1 MKRMLELVRPHWG
14 RLILAGLCSVVVS
27 GMNGSFA
34 WVVKPAVDD
43 IFVAGKERYLLLIS
57 IAVFLAFL
65 LRGVAEYIQN
75 YLMKS
80 IGAKIVRDLRNS
92 LYHHALYLPLA
103 RHSGDSTGSMMSRII
118 NDASML
124 QALLAQSVR
133 DLFVSAAT
141 VVVLTGIAFYRRWD
155 LTLVALVVLPLAFY
169 TVGRLGRILKRVSA
183 QAHKK
188 IATITESLS
197 EGLSGIKIIK
207 SFTSEEAETERFK
220 RRNQDY
226 YRELMRGTRLDEA
239 SKLIM
244 DFVSGVGVA
253 FMISYGGM
261 LVASRAMTVGDFF
274 SFLVAV
280 MLIYAPAKKL
290 AQIQNA
296 LQRADAYIGRAD
308 EVLAAEKERDGLR
321 ELDEIRRDIA
331 YSHVSFR
338 YQNRED
344 NALEDVSV
352 RVQKGEVVA
361 LVGRSGSGKTTF
373 VDLLSRFYIPRSG
386 EILVDGVDINTVT
399 LKSLRSKI
407 GIVSQ
412 DVILFNGTIRDNIAF
427 GAPEAGEEDV
437 LKAAKAAY
445 AHEFITELPIGY
457 NTPIGEGGILLSG
470 GQRQRLSIARAILK
484 KPSVLILDEATSS
497 LDAQSELM
505 VQRAIDRLM
514 EDSASYWEKGTPTT
528 FIIAHRLSTIKR
540 ADRIVV
546 LDKGRV
552 VEIGSH
558 YELLARAGLYKRL
571 HDLQF
576 GDAVPKG
583 GVFPA

>member
-1 MKRMLELVRPHWG
+1 LELIRPHWG

-43 IFVAGKERYLLLIS
+43 IFVAGRERYLLLIS
-57 IAVFLAFL
+57 LAVFLAFL
-65 LRGVAEYIQN
+65 LRGIAEYIQN

-80 IGAKIVRDLRNS
+80 IGAKIVRDLRND
-92 LYHHALYLPLA
+92 LYHHVLYLPIA

-124 QALLAQSVR
+124 QELLAQKVR
-133 DLFVSAAT
+133 DLLVSAGT
-141 VVVLTGIAFYRRWD
+141 VVVLTGVAFYRRWD
-155 LTLVALVVLPLAFY
+155 LALIALLVLPLAFY
-169 TVGRLGRILKRVSA
+169 SVGRLGRRLKRVSA
-183 QAHKK
+183 QAQKK

-207 SFTSEEAETERFK
+207 SFTSEEMEAERFR

-226 YRELMRGTRLDEA
+226 YRELMRGSRLEEA
-239 SKLIM
+239 SRLIM

-296 LQRADAYIGRAD
+296 LQRADAYIGRVD
-308 EVLAAEKERDGLR
+308 EILVEERERDGRR
-321 ELDEIRRDIA
+321 ELGEIRSDIA

-338 YQNRED
+338 YKGREED
-344 NALEDVSV
+344 ALEDVSV
-352 RVQKGEVVA
+352 KVRRGEVVA

-373 VDLLSRFYIPRSG
+373 VDLLSRFYTPHSG
-386 EILVDGVDINTVT
+386 SILIDGVEINELT
-399 LKSLRSKI
+399 LRSLRSKI

-412 DVILFNGTIRDNIAF
+412 DVILFNDTVRANIAY

-437 LKAAKAAY
+437 VRAAKAAY
-445 AHEFITELPIGY
+445 AHEFITGLPMGY
-457 NTPIGEGGILLSG
+457 DASIGEGGIMLSG

-514 EDSASYWEKGTPTT
+514 EDSASYWERGAPTT

-540 ADRIVV
+540 ADRIIV
-546 LDKGRV
+546 LDGGRIT
-552 VEIGSH
+552 EMGSH
-558 YELLARAGLYKRL
+558 YELLAAGGLYKRL

-576 GDAVPKG
+576 GDAVPRG

>member
-1 MKRMLELVRPHWG
+1 MKRILELIRPHWG

-43 IFVAGKERYLLLIS
+43 IFVAGRGRYLLLIS
-57 IAVFLAFL
+57 LAVFLAFL
-65 LRGVAEYIQN
+65 LRGIAEYIQN

-80 IGAKIVRDLRNS
+80 IGAKIVRDLRND
-92 LYHHALYLPLA
+92 LYHHVLYLPIA

-124 QALLAQSVR
+124 QELLAQKVR
-133 DLFVSAAT
+133 DLLVSAGT
-141 VVVLTGIAFYRRWD
+141 VVVLTGVAFYRRWD
-155 LTLVALVVLPLAFY
+155 LALIALLVLPLAFY
-169 TVGRLGRILKRVSA
+169 SVGRLGRRLKRVSA
-183 QAHKK
+183 QAQKK

-207 SFTSEEAETERFK
+207 SFTSEEMEAERFR

-226 YRELMRGTRLDEA
+226 YRELMRGSRLEEA
-239 SKLIM
+239 SRLIM

-296 LQRADAYIGRAD
+296 LQRADAYIGRVD
-308 EVLAAEKERDGLR
+308 EILVEERERDGRR
-321 ELDEIRRDIA
+321 ELGEIRTDIA

-338 YQNRED
+338 YKGREED
-344 NALEDVSV
+344 ALEDVSV
-352 RVQKGEVVA
+352 KVRRGEVVA

-373 VDLLSRFYIPRSG
+373 VDLLSRFYTPHSG
-386 EILVDGVDINTVT
+386 SILIDGVEINELT
-399 LKSLRSKI
+399 LRSLRSKI

-412 DVILFNGTIRDNIAF
+412 DVILFNDTVRANIAY

-437 LKAAKAAY
+437 VRAAKAAY
-445 AHEFITELPIGY
+445 AHEFITGLPMGY
-457 NTPIGEGGILLSG
+457 DASIGEGGIMLSG

-514 EDSASYWEKGTPTT
+514 EDSASYWERGAPTT

-540 ADRIVV
+540 ADRIIV
-546 LDKGRV
+546 LDGGRIT
-552 VEIGSH
+552 EMGSH
-558 YELLARAGLYKRL
+558 YELLAAGGLYKRL

-576 GDAVPKG
+576 GDAVPRG